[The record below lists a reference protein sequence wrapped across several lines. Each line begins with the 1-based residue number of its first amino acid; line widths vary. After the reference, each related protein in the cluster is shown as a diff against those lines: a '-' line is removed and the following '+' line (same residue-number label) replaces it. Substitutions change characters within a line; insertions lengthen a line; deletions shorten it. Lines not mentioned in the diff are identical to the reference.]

1 VVVRQPTDDF
11 ADLAWAILMA
21 RLNNDRSPALQSQ
34 VHADLVIRDS
44 TIPYLGS
51 LATAAVP

>member
-1 VVVRQPTDDF
+1 MVVRQPTDDF